1 MGLNSYANPC
11 LPSPISVSDHLWYLL
26 PDIKGDEFNNNP
38 HQSKEN
44 PELFFLISQPATISL
59 CVTSQSWSAV
69 NPVADQLR
77 YDFYFLFSPK
87 SGHKYRPTVSQ
98 MSRHTQCL
106 VLSEILFLFRKV
118 QRTRQK
124 FSPIICIIVS
134 AQLIQ
139 FTAGAKRLPL
149 HILKLFSRVWL

>member
-1 MGLNSYANPC
+1 MQIPVCRPLS
-11 LPSPISVSDHLWYLL
+11 L
-26 PDIKGDEFNNNP
+26 
-38 HQSKEN
+38 
-44 PELFFLISQPATISL
+44 FLIISGICFPILRGMSSIITLTNQKKIQNFSFLSQPATISL

-106 VLSEILFLFRKV
+106 VLSENLFLFRKV

-149 HILKLFSRVWL
+149 HILKLSSRVWL